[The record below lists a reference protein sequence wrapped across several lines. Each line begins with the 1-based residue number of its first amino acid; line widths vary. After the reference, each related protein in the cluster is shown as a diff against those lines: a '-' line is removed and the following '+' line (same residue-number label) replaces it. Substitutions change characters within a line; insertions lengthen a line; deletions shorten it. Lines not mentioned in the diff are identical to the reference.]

1 MTTSTDA
8 SRTSRAESK
17 AATRERLLAAAREI
31 FLVTGYQG
39 ATLDAI
45 AAKAG
50 FTKGAVYWHFPNKQS
65 LFLALVADSIE
76 TNFQTIQALLA
87 SSRDNPGRLR
97 ATMSEWIEGID
108 QRETLPIF
116 GVELEIEA
124 RRDPSFRALHQAMV
138 GRHEAVLAN
147 FLHEYFDVLG
157 ETPVMPAEQLAA
169 SLIAL
174 FKGFALSHQNR
185 PDMPVTSAK
194 AVRCLLGLPV
204 GD

>member
-1 MTTSTDA
+1 MTTSTDT

-87 SSRDNPGRLR
+87 SSRDKEFSKLR
-97 ATMSEWIEGID
+97 
-108 QRETLPIF
+108 
-116 GVELEIEA
+116 
-124 RRDPSFRALHQAMV
+124 
-138 GRHEAVLAN
+138 
-147 FLHEYFDVLG
+147 
-157 ETPVMPAEQLAA
+157 QLA
-169 SLIAL
+169 
-174 FKGFALSHQNR
+174 R
-185 PDMPVTSAK
+185 PA
-194 AVRCLLGLPV
+194 A
-204 GD
+204 